1 MQRLPQFICV
11 CNQLAKENTSSLPTM
26 SAEDLENDTKE
37 LFAEW
42 MEGDPELRKLLFA
55 EWKAEQ
61 EAGDP
66 ALDVE

>member
-1 MQRLPQFICV
+1 
-11 CNQLAKENTSSLPTM
+11 M